1 MLSART
7 SVSATL
13 WFIVIGAL
21 LIFMAVS
28 RSALQR
34 APLTTSIIY
43 LVVGFLLDPGGLRR
57 SELDPLRSA
66 GLLERI
72 TEIAVLVSLF
82 TAGLKLRVPWRE
94 RRWRMPIRLATLS
107 MMWTVG
113 AVALVG
119 VFGLGLP
126 LGAAVLLGAVLAPTD
141 PVLASDVQVESP
153 TDRDRLRF
161 ALTGEAGINDGTAF
175 PFVML
180 GLGLLGVHDLGAW
193 GVRWLLIDV
202 LWAVTIGIGV
212 GWAMGTM
219 TARLVL
225 YLRQT
230 HREAVGLDDLLAL
243 GLIAL
248 AYGGAL
254 ALKGYGFLAV
264 FAAGLALRRVEE
276 RATARAGR
284 GTNDP
289 PAIDVVHSA
298 ATGKKDEI
306 ATDSATAPA
315 YMAQAALGVT
325 EQLERIGEAAVVLLL
340 GGMLSF
346 RYLTLEA
353 LWFVPVLFLVIRPL
367 AVALGAPMRGAP
379 GIQRGLTMWFGI
391 RGVGSIYYLMYAIEH
406 GVPEPIAQRLTA
418 LTLTTVACSIIVH
431 GISVAPLMRR
441 YVRVTDV
448 APSPD
453 R

>member
-1 MLSART
+1 M
-7 SVSATL
+7 SATL

-21 LIFMAVS
+21 LIFMAIS

-34 APLTTSIIY
+34 APVTTAIIY
-43 LVVGFLLDPGGLRR
+43 LVVGFLLDPAGFRR
-57 SELDPLRSA
+57 SELDPLRFS

-72 TEIAVLVSLF
+72 TEVAVLISLF

-113 AVALVG
+113 AVTLAG

-180 GLGLLGVHDLGAW
+180 GLGLLGLHDLGAW
-193 GVRWLLIDV
+193 GLRWLAIDV
-202 LWAVTIGIGV
+202 VWAVAIGV
-212 GWAMGTM
+212 GAGWVLGTM

-225 YLRQT
+225 HLRQT
-230 HREAVGLDDLLAL
+230 HREATGLDDLLAL
-243 GLIAL
+243 GLVAL
-248 AYGGAL
+248 AYGVAL
-254 ALKGYGFLAV
+254 ALHGYGFLAV

-276 RATARAGR
+276 RATARVGQGAPE
-284 GTNDP
+284 P
-289 PAIDVVHSA
+289 PAIDVVQSA
-298 ATGKKDEI
+298 ATGRQDEI
-306 ATDSATAPA
+306 ATDAATAPA
-315 YMAQAALGVT
+315 YMAQAALGVM
-325 EQLERIGEAAVVLLL
+325 EHLERIGEAAVVLLL
-340 GGMLSF
+340 GGMLTF
-346 RYLTLEA
+346 RYLTLDA
-353 LWFVPVLFLVIRPL
+353 LWFAPLLFLVIRPL
-367 AVALGAPMRGAP
+367 AVALGAPMPGAP
-379 GIQRGLTMWFGI
+379 GIQNRLTMWFGI

-406 GVPEPIAQRLTA
+406 GLPEPMAERLTA
-418 LTLTTVACSIIVH
+418 LTLTTVACSIAVH
-431 GISVAPLMRR
+431 GISVSPLMRR
-441 YVRVTDV
+441 YARRVRN
-448 APSPD
+448 APVRSN